1 LRPQLLRAFCFD
13 MAVRFHVKPCLQEQH
28 HGRNPLIETAALEA
42 ALQRFADERDWQRY
56 HTPRN
61 LMLALTGEV
70 GELAE
75 IFQWLTDE
83 EVAQLAD
90 DPARF
95 THLQEEVA
103 DVLLYL
109 VRLAS
114 VMKLDI
120 NAAVRDKLQKN
131 AVKYPAPAADAP
143 AA

>member
-1 LRPQLLRAFCFD
+1 
-13 MAVRFHVKPCLQEQH
+13 MAET
-28 HGRNPLIETAALEA
+28 PLIDTTALEA

-75 IFQWLTDE
+75 IFQWLTDA

>member
-1 LRPQLLRAFCFD
+1 
-13 MAVRFHVKPCLQEQH
+13 MAAET
-28 HGRNPLIETAALEA
+28 PLIETAALEA
-42 ALQRFADERDWQRY
+42 ALQRFADERHWQRY

-131 AVKYPAPAADAP
+131 AIKYPAPAPDAP